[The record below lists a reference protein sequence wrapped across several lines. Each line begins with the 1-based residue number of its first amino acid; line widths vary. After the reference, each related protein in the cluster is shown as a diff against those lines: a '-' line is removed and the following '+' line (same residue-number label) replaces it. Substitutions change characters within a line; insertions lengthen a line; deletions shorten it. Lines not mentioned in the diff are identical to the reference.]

1 MQRTAWITGSNGLIG
16 NNLVQ
21 CAPQFAPEFR
31 VIGLTREIVDL
42 TDSNALRKRFLQD
55 RPRLIIHCA
64 ALSKSPA
71 CQANPALAWKTNVEA
86 TQALVGHAAGIPFIF
101 FSSDL
106 VFDGKKGNY
115 VENDATNPLSVYAET
130 KVAAEIIALKNPLHT
145 VVRTSLN
152 AGITPTGDRA
162 FNEELVNEWKARR
175 RVKLFT
181 DEFRC
186 PIAAGVTA
194 RAIWELTAKNK
205 PGLYH
210 LAGSERLSRLQ
221 IGQILAAQYPE
232 LDPRIESSSLSE
244 YRGAPRAPDTS
255 LDCSKLQKLL
265 SFPLP
270 KFSDSLPI
278 FSNNPPP
285 NQPTTKPRE

>member
-1 MQRTAWITGSNGLIG
+1 MQRIAWITGSNGLIG
-16 NNLVQ
+16 SHLVQ
-21 CAPQFAPEFR
+21 SAPQFAPEFR
-31 VIGLTREIVDL
+31 VIGLSREIVDL
-42 TDSNALRKRFLQD
+42 TDNKALRKKVLQD
-55 RPRLIIHCA
+55 RPQLIIHCA

-86 TQALVGHAAGIPFIF
+86 TQALAGHAAGIPFIF

-115 VENDATNPLSVYAET
+115 VENDAANPLSVYAET
-130 KVAAEIIALKNPLHT
+130 KVAAENVVLKNPLHT

-152 AGITPTGDRA
+152 AGITPAGDRA
-162 FNEELVNEWKARR
+162 FNEELLNEWRAQR

-186 PIAAGVTA
+186 PIAAAATA
-194 RAIWELTAKNK
+194 RAVWELAAINQ

-210 LAGSERLSRLQ
+210 LAGSERLSRWQ
-221 IGQILAAQYPE
+221 IGQLIAVRYPE
-232 LDPRIESSSLSE
+232 LDPQVQACSLLE

-255 LDCSKLQKLL
+255 LDSSKIQKLL

-270 KFSDSLPI
+270 KFSEWLRTCPK
-278 FSNNPPP
+278 FP
-285 NQPTTKPRE
+285 